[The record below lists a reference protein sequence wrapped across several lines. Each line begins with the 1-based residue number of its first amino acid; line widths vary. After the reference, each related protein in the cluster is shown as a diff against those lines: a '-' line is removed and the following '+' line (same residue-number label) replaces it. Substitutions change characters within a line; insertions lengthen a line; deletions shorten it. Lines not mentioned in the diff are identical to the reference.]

1 MTDYLYAQALGKMA
15 AQLSQI
21 PATTAKDSEAKPS
34 EDFQK
39 LLDRKSG
46 ETPKTAA
53 KTDAKTDAKTET
65 QPVEKAE
72 AETQDQTAAS
82 PVEDP
87 QELEKQM
94 ALAAM
99 AVMQN
104 PVVTEEAMQ
113 EIPDEMI
120 VPVEEASAE
129 VMSIHLDAP
138 QSSVQETSQPVL
150 EENSTDEAEELVD
163 TVDQPIEAPKTEAKA
178 PEQDKVEIRVTTTH
192 TDAAQEEG
200 GEEETPVDV
209 PVEKPVFEDVH
220 DIPVKVGEAPAEEP
234 EPEVP
239 VEDQIGS
246 RLAQALNAGDTHVEI
261 QLNPENLGKVT
272 VEMTFAE
279 NGSLHVTMHAESG
292 KTLNLL
298 EKGLDNL
305 HLMLAKNTQQE
316 VHVEVQKQEET
327 QQQNFYDGRGGHA
340 QDQERQRRHEHHE
353 ERRTDDFLQQLRL
366 GLVPEEIQ

>member
-1 MTDYLYAQALGKMA
+1 MTDYLYAQAFGKMA

-21 PATTAKDSEAKPS
+21 PAAAAKDSEAKPS

-46 ETPKTAA
+46 ETPKAAA
-53 KTDAKTDAKTET
+53 KTDAKTEA

-72 AETQDQTAAS
+72 AEAQVQEAAS
-82 PVEDP
+82 SVDDP

-120 VPVEEASAE
+120 VPVEEASVEA
-129 VMSIHLDAP
+129 VSIHLAAP
-138 QSSVQETSQPVL
+138 QSSVQKNSQPVL
-150 EENSTDEAEELVD
+150 EEDSAGEAEELMD
-163 TVDQPIEAPKTEAKA
+163 TVDQPIEAPQAEAKA
-178 PEQDKVEIRVTTTH
+178 PEQDKVEIRVTTH
-192 TDAAQEEG
+192 TDAAQKEG

-209 PVEKPVFEDVH
+209 PVEKPVFENVH
-220 DIPVKVGEAPAEEP
+220 DIPVKVGEAPAEEA

-272 VEMTFAE
+272 VEMTFVE
-279 NGSLHVTMHAESG
+279 NGGLHVTLHAESG